1 MLAARLLAAAFQMA
15 EPARAT
21 EAAPDVAASVITL
34 VRGPRRVEAADSI
47 ALIARDGTVLL
58 EVVRD
63 RAASRGRQWPGDE
76 AVTAA
81 LGGETALGVE
91 VFPGGGRRVVAVV
104 PVRVG
109 AVRAVRTRMQAVR
122 QG

>member
-1 MLAARLLAAAFQMA
+1 GRGFWSTGEVLAARLPAAAFQAA

-21 EAAPDVAASVITL
+21 EAAPEVAASVIAL

-63 RAASRGRQWPGDE
+63 RAASRGGRWPGDE

-81 LGGETALGVE
+81 LGGETALGL
-91 VFPGGGRRVVAVV
+91 RCS
-104 PVRVG
+104 
-109 AVRAVRTRMQAVR
+109 RAAGCGPWRWCR
-122 QG
+122 